1 MRPAPYSTDQ
11 VGTPVVEVVDVRVC
25 LMLTYRVGTPVVEV
39 VRVFSEVAR
48 VGTPVAEVAQ
58 Q

>member
-1 MRPAPYSTDQ
+1 M
-11 VGTPVVEVVDVRVC
+11 GTPVVEVVDVRVC

-48 VGTPVAEVAQ
+48 VGTPVAEVARR
-58 Q
+58 